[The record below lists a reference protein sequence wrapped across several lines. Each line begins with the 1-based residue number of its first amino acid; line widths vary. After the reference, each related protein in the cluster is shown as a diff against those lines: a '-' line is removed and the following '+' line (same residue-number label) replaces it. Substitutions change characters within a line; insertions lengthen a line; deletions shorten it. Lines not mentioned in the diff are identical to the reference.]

1 MKDYISKLLRTE
13 DAREMKNE
21 YRVLLST
28 GMSEEEAEDAI
39 ISFFFAGANELQTGA
54 LWIILALVQW
64 TFGRLSARTFAMAK
78 RWIEDPQLAL
88 SAERVSA
95 LNEVLNSPMPDR
107 KKVSRVRTR
116 KCPWR
121 EGALLAYRI
130 VTCAD
135 EAENRFWGKYVLLR
149 VIEIKRW
156 PVSSILPD
164 LLYNESMYVALYNWV
179 GDEIPNS
186 DIVSD
191 LEFTHIEVDPPL
203 IPQFRDSPFYDL
215 YLAAT
220 ANASDKIMLD
230 ETYTHYLYILS
241 WGSKKEAAGY
251 LTEIS
256 DGTQDV
262 FHFDRQKQKARIPP
276 ICGPGAF
283 DIVLMKR
290 LEELFPD

>member
-1 MKDYISKLLRTE
+1 MKDYISTLLRTE
-13 DAREMKNE
+13 DAREMKRE
-21 YRVLLST
+21 YRILLST
-28 GMSEEEAEDAI
+28 GMAEEEVEAALI
-39 ISFFFAGANELQTGA
+39 NFFFVGASELQTGV

-64 TFGRLSARTFAMAK
+64 TFGRLSARTSAMAK
-78 RWIEDPQLAL
+78 RWIEDSRLAL

-107 KKVSRVRTR
+107 KKVSRVRTI

-121 EGALLAYRI
+121 EGALLAYKIATR
-130 VTCAD
+130 AD
-135 EAENRFWGKYVLLR
+135 KAENRFWGKYVLLR

-164 LLYNESMYVALYNWV
+164 LLYDESMYVALYNWV
-179 GDEIPNS
+179 GDELPNA
-186 DIVSD
+186 DIISD
-191 LEFTHIEVDPPL
+191 LEFTHIEVEPPL
-203 IPQFRDSPFYDL
+203 IPQFHDSPLYDL

-220 ANASDKIMLD
+220 VNASDKIMLD
-230 ETYTHYLYILS
+230 ATYTHYLYDLS

-251 LTEIS
+251 LTQIS
-256 DGTQDV
+256 DGSQDV